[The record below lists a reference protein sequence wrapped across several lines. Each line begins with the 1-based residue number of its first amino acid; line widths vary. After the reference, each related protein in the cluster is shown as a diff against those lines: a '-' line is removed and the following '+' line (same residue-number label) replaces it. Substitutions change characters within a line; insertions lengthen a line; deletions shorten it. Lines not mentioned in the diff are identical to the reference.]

1 MMKVVDSHIHFWDI
15 ANGYNDWVKNT
26 DLPRLVT
33 PDNFDTKAYVH
44 IEAHSDAFSPLCE
57 YEWLKENFPNKNI
70 KIVAC
75 ADFTLE
81 LQDFENSI
89 SKLVEHKDIVGVRQ
103 IMSSSDKSSYSPFEK
118 AIPKDL
124 QAKLEVLKQ
133 CDLVFEAQ
141 MYPEQFLPL
150 LDSINNSGVKMAIEH
165 FGLPL
170 YAENGNVKE
179 WQTFIKSI
187 SQNQNWYLKLSGF
200 DLNNDIC
207 DVDRALDFIFD
218 YINQKQLCYGS
229 NYPVSYT
236 QDYKFWQSYLRK
248 YINDEKVSQ
257 NMFCKVASEIYSIND

>member
-1 MMKVVDSHIHFWDI
+1 MKVVDSHIHFWDI
-15 ANGYNDWVKNT
+15 TNGYNDWVKST

-33 PDNFDTKAYVH
+33 PDGFDTEAFVH
-44 IEAHSDAFSPLCE
+44 IEAHSEAFSPFCE
-57 YEWLKENFPNKNI
+57 YKWLKQSFPTENI
-70 KIVAC
+70 KIVAF

-81 LQDFENSI
+81 LSDFEKNI
-89 SKLVEHKDIVGVRQ
+89 SKLAEHKDIVGVRQ
-103 IMSSSDKSSYSPFEK
+103 IMASTDKSEYSPFDK

-124 QAKLEVLKQ
+124 QAKLEILKQ
-133 CDLVFEAQ
+133 YDLVFEAQ
-141 MYPEQFLPL
+141 MYPEQFLPF
-150 LDSINNSGVKMAIEH
+150 LDAINNSGVKMTIEH

-170 YAENGNVKE
+170 YAKNGNAKE

-218 YINQKQLCYGS
+218 NVNEKKLCYGS
-229 NYPVSYT
+229 NFPVSYT
-236 QDYKFWQSYLRK
+236 QDYNFWQNYLRK

-257 NMFCKVASEIYSIND
+257 NVFCEVAREVYSIND